1 MLSNYSSVA
10 RNTVLT
16 VFPDD
21 SRSRCRIIM
30 IHGIKYGLVEELW
43 KSKAGDRSEESRIPG
58 VEEITNNEIQ

>member
-1 MLSNYSSVA
+1 MSPTSETLVMVTDMLSNYRSVA
-10 RNTVLT
+10 WNTVLT

-43 KSKAGDRSEESRIPG
+43 KSNAADRS
-58 VEEITNNEIQ
+58 